1 MVHTKIDRRVL
12 AEVYEVLMLLE
23 KSKLSMIPEDLV
35 KTIKE
40 NKDNNYEVD
49 IHEIENGKML
59 QDTSRILATIYTY
72 YLATD
77 EEKNVINKLINLE
90 KEKNRENYEVFNKD
104 NLKIVQ
110 IENKTI
116 HQRQNLL
123 SKLIDKLK
131 KIWRVLNGMC
141 R

>member
-1 MVHTKIDRRVL
+1 MIHTKFDRRAL
-12 AEVYEVLMLLE
+12 TEVYEVLMLLE

-40 NKDNNYEVD
+40 NKDNDYEVD

-72 YLATD
+72 YFATD
-77 EEKNVINKLINLE
+77 EEKNIIKKFINLE
-90 KEKNRENYEVFNKD
+90 KEKNRENYEVFKKD
-104 NLKIVQ
+104 NQKLVQ

-116 HQRQNLL
+116 HQRQNFL
-123 SKLIDKLK
+123 SKLMDKLK
-131 KIWRVLNGMC
+131 RIWRVLNEKC

>member
-77 EEKNVINKLINLE
+77 EEKNVINKFINLE

-104 NLKIVQ
+104 NQKIVQ

-116 HQRQNLL
+116 HQRQHLL
-123 SKLIDKLK
+123 SKLID
-131 KIWRVLNGMC
+131 
-141 R
+141 

>member
-77 EEKNVINKLINLE
+77 EEKNVINKFINLE

-104 NLKIVQ
+104 NQKIQ

>member
-23 KSKLSMIPEDLV
+23 KNKLSMIPEDLV

-59 QDTSRILATIYTY
+59 QGTSRILATIYTY
-72 YLATD
+72 YFATD
-77 EEKNVINKLINLE
+77 EEKNLINKFINLE

-104 NLKIVQ
+104 NQKIVQ
-110 IENKTI
+110 IENKTV

-131 KIWRVLNGMC
+131 KIWRVLNGKC

>member
-104 NLKIVQ
+104 NQKIVQ

>member
-1 MVHTKIDRRVL
+1 MVHTKVDRRVL

-23 KSKLSMIPEDLV
+23 KSKLSMRPEDLV
-35 KTIKE
+35 KKIKE

-77 EEKNVINKLINLE
+77 EEKNVINKFINLE

-104 NLKIVQ
+104 NQKLVQ

-131 KIWRVLNGMC
+131 KIWRLLNGKC

>member
-77 EEKNVINKLINLE
+77 EEKNVINKFINLE
-90 KEKNRENYEVFNKD
+90 IEKNRENYEVFNKD
-104 NLKIVQ
+104 NQKIVQ

>member
-77 EEKNVINKLINLE
+77 EEKNVINKFINLE

-104 NLKIVQ
+104 NQKIVQ

>member
-77 EEKNVINKLINLE
+77 EEKNVINKFINLE

-104 NLKIVQ
+104 NQIVQ

>member
-1 MVHTKIDRRVL
+1 MVHTKVDRRVL

-49 IHEIENGKML
+49 IHEIENGEML

-77 EEKNVINKLINLE
+77 EEKNVINKFINLE

-104 NLKIVQ
+104 NQKLVQ

-131 KIWRVLNGMC
+131 KIWRVLNGKC

>member
-1 MVHTKIDRRVL
+1 MVHTKVDRRAL

-23 KSKLSMIPEDLV
+23 KSKLSMIPENLV

-77 EEKNVINKLINLE
+77 EEKNVINKFINLE

-104 NLKIVQ
+104 NQKLVQ

-131 KIWRVLNGMC
+131 KIWRVLNGKC

>member
-1 MVHTKIDRRVL
+1 MVHTKIDIRDL

-77 EEKNVINKLINLE
+77 EEKNVINKFINLE

-104 NLKIVQ
+104 NQKIVQ

>member
-72 YLATD
+72 YLASD

>member
-1 MVHTKIDRRVL
+1 MVHTKVDRRVL

-77 EEKNVINKLINLE
+77 EEKNVINKFINLE

-104 NLKIVQ
+104 NQKLVQ

-131 KIWRVLNGMC
+131 KIWRLLNGKC

>member
-1 MVHTKIDRRVL
+1 MVHTKVDRRVL

-77 EEKNVINKLINLE
+77 EEKNVINKFINLE

-104 NLKIVQ
+104 NQKLVQ

-131 KIWRVLNGMC
+131 KIWRVLNGKC

>member
-59 QDTSRILATIYTY
+59 QDTSRILATIYTF

-77 EEKNVINKLINLE
+77 EEKNVINKFINLE

-104 NLKIVQ
+104 NQKIVQ